1 MYLDPV
7 MVSVVID
14 DPETM
19 SITWMTPQGIID
31 QGLSLY
37 QLAITSQ
44 CFTSVQPTSPLL
56 FTIQPQEPPSQ
67 QATGLRK

>member
-1 MYLDPV
+1 MHLDPAV
-7 MVSVVID
+7 VSVAID

-19 SITWMTPQGIID
+19 SISWMTPQGIID
-31 QGLSLY
+31 QGLTSY
-37 QLAITSQ
+37 QLAITTQ
-44 CFTSVQPTSPLL
+44 CFTNDQPTSPQL